1 MLFGLDGVEIGLIIS
16 FGCLFLAILSGFPVA
31 FSIAGSAIVSF
42 AIIAVMSAQGLLYVE
57 QEYRGVMEQVP
68 VLPDGWQG
76 AFLST
81 LSTWSGGV
89 FSRAFGGNVETLLA
103 VPLFVLMGIALERS
117 RIAEDLLKTMAR
129 TFGGLPGGLAI
140 SVVLVGTLLAAST
153 GVVGA
158 TVVTMGLIALPTML
172 RAGYSK
178 SLSTGVI
185 ATSGTLGQII
195 PPSIVIVLLGSIV
208 GDMYSIG
215 QENRAQEMGTTV
227 IAMLGEA
234 AVISTGTLFKAAFI
248 PGVVL
253 AMLYAL
259 YAFGYALVKPD
270 SAPPVKF
277 DPAADDARDA
287 RGAVPFDVAAHYSHK
302 TGRLLLLVLGP
313 FVLGVAA
320 WIALTAAGVVDGQER
335 AGDAGLLSHGTMLVA
350 VGAVTVLCLALV
362 LRPNYRAFPVLVGL
376 VGVASYVAVDALV
389 LPVEAGP
396 GTRFLAYA
404 VPLVLILVG
413 LRAAFARLVEV
424 DVLRVVSPPVILIV
438 SVLGSILGG
447 ITSPTPAAALG
458 AAGAIMLAAAR
469 LSRGERGASRVI
481 LWSAFAVVV
490 MLLMRGNFDLRL
502 NMGDASVEDRIA
514 TAVAVIAYHF
524 ALFGLL
530 FSCWALIS
538 KGVMGPVVRETTKV
552 TSMVFM
558 ILIASLLLSLSIRSY
573 GGEHYIQEVL
583 RSVEDPHD
591 LLLLVMGV
599 LFVLGFVLDFIEIVF
614 IVIPIVGPVIYAA
627 DPTLMPPEWITILIA
642 VNLQTSFITPP
653 FGFALFY
660 LRGVAPPNVTTADIY
675 RGIWPFVLIQVLGLV
690 ILWNFP
696 GITTFLPDLLP
707 EN

>member
-1 MLFGLDGVEIGLIIS
+1 MFFGLNGIEISLIIT
-16 FGCLFLAILSGFPVA
+16 FTCLFIGILSGFPVA
-31 FSIAGSAIVSF
+31 FAIAGSAIVSF
-42 AIIAVMSAQGLLYVE
+42 GIIAVMSHAGLLYTLVE
-57 QEYRGVMEQVP
+57 RSGATEIVP
-68 VLPDGWQG
+68 VLPRGWDG

-117 RIAEDLLKTMAR
+117 RIAEDLLTTMAR
-129 TFGGLPGGLAI
+129 TFGTLPGGLAI

-178 SLSTGVI
+178 SLATGVI

-215 QENRAQEMGTTV
+215 QENRAKEMGQTV
-227 IAMLGEA
+227 MEMLGEP
-234 AVISTGTLFKAAFI
+234 AVLSTGTLFKAAFI

-259 YAFGYALVKPD
+259 YAFGYALMRPN
-270 SAPPVKF
+270 SAPPIKLADADPNKF
-277 DPAADDARDA
+277 DLAR
-287 RGAVPFDVAAHYSHK
+287 HYGHR
-302 TGRLLLLVLGP
+302 TGLILFLVLGP
-313 FVLGVAA
+313 IFALIAA
-320 WIALTAAGVVDGQER
+320 WIVLTQLGIVTAQAG
-335 AGDAGLLSHGTMLVA
+335 AGDTGLISHGTMFVA
-350 VGAVTVLCLALV
+350 TAGLFVLILSLV
-362 LRPNYRAFPVLVGL
+362 LQPQYLKLPLFIGIVGVVSYVLVD
-376 VGVASYVAVDALV
+376 VLV
-389 LPVEAGP
+389 LDVEASAGR
-396 GTRFLAYA
+396 RFIAYA
-404 VPLVLILVG
+404 IPVILILVG
-413 LRAAFARLVEV
+413 ARTALSRLSEI
-424 DVLRVVSPPVILIV
+424 DVLRVVAPPVILIV

-447 ITSPTPAAALG
+447 VTSPTPAASLG

-469 LSRGERGASRVI
+469 LSSGERSATRII
-481 LWSAFAVVV
+481 LWASFAVVI
-490 MLLMRGNFDLRL
+490 MLLMRGNFDLRMTL
-502 NMGDASVEDRIA
+502 DEISLENQ
-514 TAVAVIAYHF
+514 VAVWVTIVAYHV
-524 ALFGLL
+524 AVFGLL
-530 FSCWALIS
+530 YSCVVLIR
-538 KGVMGPVVRETTKV
+538 KKVMSPVVRETTKV

-558 ILIASLLLSLSIRSY
+558 ILIASLFLSLSIRAY

-583 RSVEDPHD
+583 RSIEDPRK
-591 LLLLVMGV
+591 LLLVVMLV
-599 LFVLGFVLDFIEIVF
+599 LFVLGFVLDFIEIIF

-627 DPTLMPPEWITILIA
+627 DPALMPPEWITILIA

-660 LRGVAPPNVTTADIY
+660 LRGVAPPNVTTGDIY
-675 RGIWPFVLIQVLGLV
+675 RGIWPFVFIQVVGLI

-696 GITTFLPDLLP
+696 VITTFLPDILP
-707 EN
+707 AN